1 MFSKFYLIL
10 FRLTE
15 KTICTTNSSINTNH
29 DLYCRS
35 VVQAWYECEDC
46 GYSCHHKCLA
56 SIIRECAHVIA
67 TEKGTYE
74 FEICP
79 EVGLSA
85 QRYLCAECNTL
96 LPVSK

>member
-1 MFSKFYLIL
+1 MKTCYSMFSFL
-10 FRLTE
+10 FF
-15 KTICTTNSSINTNH
+15 
-29 DLYCRS
+29 RS
-35 VVQAWYECEDC
+35 VVQAWYQCEDC

-85 QRYLCAECNTL
+85 QKYLCAECGTP
-96 LPVSK
+96 LPISKLSKNGV